1 MDINLKLISSQ
12 DLSPDEYVYLYI
24 VYREA
29 YAILDDVKLSDVRQ
43 NLIDTGW
50 IIEGELDLVSAKFE
64 KLFVSNID
72 EMFAELISLYPNRVK
87 TSSGNIRVLC
97 AKDPEAASNAK
108 AKRRYERVVKSK
120 PHLHA
125 KVMQGLRNQLKV
137 TEMQYMQ
144 NIETWLNNY
153 TWEKYENIDESDGES
168 KRNTRKL

>member
-108 AKRRYERVVKSK
+108 AKRRYERVVSCNCT
-120 PHLHA
+120 
-125 KVMQGLRNQLKV
+125 G
-137 TEMQYMQ
+137 
-144 NIETWLNNY
+144 ET
-153 TWEKYENIDESDGES
+153 
-168 KRNTRKL
+168 R